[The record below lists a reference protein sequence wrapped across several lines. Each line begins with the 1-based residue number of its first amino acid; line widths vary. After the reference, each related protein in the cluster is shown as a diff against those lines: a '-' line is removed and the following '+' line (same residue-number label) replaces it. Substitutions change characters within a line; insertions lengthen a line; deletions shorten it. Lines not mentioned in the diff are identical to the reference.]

1 MEDEETKHAITD
13 LAVKVDKKIDELSKS
28 TEQLL
33 GKERGNAEG
42 KINEKPLAYMA
53 GAFIGG
59 AIVGYVMS
67 RGK

>member
-42 KINEKPLAYMA
+42 KINEKPLVYMA